1 MYGIAHKNLE
11 KKTLHL
17 LGSDSA
23 KNGATHSVLIGH
35 TR

>member
-1 MYGIAHKNLE
+1 MYSIAHKNLE

-17 LGSDSA
+17 FGRDSA
-23 KNGATHSVLIGH
+23 KNGATQIVLIGH

>member
-1 MYGIAHKNLE
+1 MYSIAHKNLE
-11 KKTLHL
+11 KKTLHV

-23 KNGATHSVLIGH
+23 KNGATHSVLIGY